1 MQRVHVW
8 DVLVRIFHWSLV
20 IAVLLAFYTMKTEGA
35 PFLFPIEIHAQA
47 GYAVLGLMVFR
58 WIWGFIGT
66 HYARFRAFLTTPRT
80 SFSYAKRIIQ
90 RKPPPYAGHNPLGG
104 WMVLVLLLSLTFQA
118 VSGLFLS
125 DDIFFSGPL
134 YGSLGNEF
142 SSLLRTLHD
151 LNSQLLMALIG
162 LHLLAV
168 VIHAMMGEKLTK
180 AMVTGVKNF
189 TQQPVDL
196 LATPIRLPLISAL
209 IAVGIGAGVSAYF
222 WL

>member
-1 MQRVHVW
+1 MQRVYVW

-35 PFLFPIEIHAQA
+35 PFLFPIEIHAKA
-47 GYAVLGLMVFR
+47 GYAVLGLMAFR

-66 HYARFRAFLTTPRT
+66 YYARFHTFLTSPKT
-80 SFSYAKRIIQ
+80 SLSYAKHVIQ
-90 RKPPPYAGHNPLGG
+90 RRSSPYAGHNPLGG
-104 WMVLVLLLSLTFQA
+104 WMVLVLILSLSFQA

-125 DDIFFSGPL
+125 DDIFFTGPL

-142 SSLLRTLHD
+142 SNLLRSLHA
-151 LNSQLLMALIG
+151 LNSQLLMVLIG

-168 VIHAMMGEKLTK
+168 VIHTVMGEKLTK
-180 AMVTGVKNF
+180 AMITGIKNF
-189 TQQPVDL
+189 TRPPADTL
-196 LATPIRLPLISAL
+196 TTSKLSIIPAL
-209 IAVGIGAGVSAYF
+209 IAVGAGVSVSVYF